1 MQKSNLQLICW
12 FFFGSIVVYC
22 GRLTMNNK
30 LYIESVTINVRGK
43 KRKKDETHDF
53 RLMPQRKRRNTNRIR
68 GKIKG

>member
-1 MQKSNLQLICW
+1 MHAKWELTTYLLVFFF

-30 LYIESVTINVRGK
+30 LHIESVTINVRGK

-53 RLMPQRKRRNTNRIR
+53 RLMSQK
-68 GKIKG
+68 KKKKYK